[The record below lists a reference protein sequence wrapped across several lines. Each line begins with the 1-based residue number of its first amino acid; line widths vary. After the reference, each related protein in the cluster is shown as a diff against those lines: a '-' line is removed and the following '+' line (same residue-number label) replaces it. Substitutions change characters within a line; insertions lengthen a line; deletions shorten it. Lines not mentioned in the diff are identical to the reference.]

1 MGGGHNMAKYDY
13 RAIDA
18 NGKIKK
24 GTIEAN
30 SEETAKSKLRSQ
42 GLNITEFG
50 TSSQIE
56 LGKIFKGKVKNK
68 DLSVFCKQFAAVLRA
83 GVPVISA
90 LDMLATSVENKRLV
104 AAIEEASAHVQKGGT
119 LAEAMKLNAD
129 VFPNM
134 LSNMVA
140 AGEASG
146 KMEICFE
153 RMATQFEKDG
163 HIEGKI
169 KSAMMYPIV
178 VLLVTIGVVAL
189 MMIKV
194 IPTFSEMFKE
204 MDAKLPA
211 ATQLLVNF
219 SDFLVARWYI
229 VLAIIAIL
237 VVAWKFF
244 AATDAGQNFTG
255 NAALKMPI
263 FGNLNVKTAAA
274 TFSRTFS
281 TLLSSGIPMIDAVEQ
296 TANVMKNKIIRD
308 KLKDCKV
315 QVSRGVPL
323 SKPIKDMD
331 IFPVM
336 LPQMMHIGEETGNIE
351 DMMTKVADFYEDEVD
366 MATDALASAME
377 PLIIVV
383 LAVVVGGIV
392 IAVYSPILNMYDAV
406 DSY

>member
-1 MGGGHNMAKYDY
+1 MAKYDY
-13 RAIDA
+13 RGLDA
-18 NGKIKK
+18 SGKVKK

-30 SEETAKSKLRSQ
+30 NEETAKTRLRAE
-42 GLNITEFG
+42 GINITEFG
-50 TSSQIE
+50 ESKDIE
-56 LGKIFKGKVKNK
+56 LGGIFKKKVKNK

-83 GVPVISA
+83 GVPVIAA
-90 LDMLATSVENKRLV
+90 LDMLATSTENKRLRES
-104 AAIEEASAHVQKGGT
+104 IEQASTHVQKGGT
-119 LAEAMKLNAD
+119 LADALKLNSD

-140 AGEASG
+140 AGESSG

-153 RMATQFEKDG
+153 RMAHQFEKDG

-178 VLLVTIGVVAL
+178 ILVVVIGVVIL
-189 MMIKV
+189 MLTMV

-204 MDAKLPA
+204 MGAELPK
-211 ATQLLVNF
+211 ATQMLVNA

-229 VLAIIAIL
+229 VLIAVVLIIVAIK
-237 VVAWKFF
+237 VFSS
-244 AATDAGQNFTG
+244 TEYGQEFNG
-255 NAALKMPI
+255 NMALKMPI

-274 TFSRTFS
+274 TFSRTFA
-281 TLLSSGIPMIDAVEQ
+281 TLLASGISMIDAIEQ
-296 TANVMKNKIIRD
+296 TANVMKNKVIRD
-308 KLKDCKV
+308 KLKECKV

-331 IFPVM
+331 IFPIM
-336 LPQMMHIGEETGNIE
+336 MPQMMHIGEETGNIE
-351 DMMTKVADFYEDEVD
+351 DMMEKVADFYEDEVD
-366 MATDALASAME
+366 LATDALTSAME

-383 LAVVVGGIV
+383 MAVVVGGMVVAI
-392 IAVYSPILNMYDAV
+392 YSPILNMYDAV